1 MSKTSKTTAM
11 HKSTNNIKRG
21 LCFLP
26 FCFAFLSVTAQV
38 PNGNFEEWQTLDS
51 IENPMCWETNNYY
64 VGYTPVAKTTDAIE
78 GDFSMKVSSTAR
90 DIFGTATGY
99 GCAHVKFVPT
109 EEYKYLT
116 ASVRVDTVDME
127 GEVSI
132 RVKQWQP
139 GNGFYEKIG
148 TWKVSAATNGI
159 VQVVLPIEQVG
170 LDTVLIEI
178 WAKNHYDPFIF
189 PIGYTQMIIDNLQ
202 LTTIVAAMESQHNL
216 GWAIYPNPAKDL
228 INVELQRPIGKPYTL
243 RLLDLQGR
251 LVKSYDFINTSIIS
265 LPLADTSPGIYLLEL
280 IVQGE
285 TKLTGKVVI
294 NR

>member
-1 MSKTSKTTAM
+1 MY
-11 HKSTNNIKRG
+11 KSINKINRV
-21 LCFLP
+21 LLLLSFSFLI
-26 FCFAFLSVTAQV
+26 SVGFSQV
-38 PNGNFEEWQTLDS
+38 PNDNFEEWQTVDS
-51 IENPMCWETNNYY
+51 IENPVHWSTNNYY
-64 VGYTPVAKTTDAIE
+64 VGYIPVAKTTDAIE
-78 GDFSMKVSSTAR
+78 GNFSMKVSSTAR

-139 GNGFYEKIG
+139 GNGLYEKIG
-148 TWKVSAATNGI
+148 TWKVTAATNGI

-170 LDTVLIEI
+170 LDTVLIEV

-189 PIGYTQMIIDNLQ
+189 PIGYTEMIIDNLQ
-202 LTTIVAAMESQHNL
+202 LTTTVAAKESQNNF
-216 GWAIYPNPAKDL
+216 GWAIYPNPAKGA
-228 INVELQRPIGKPYTL
+228 INVELQRRIGKPYTL

-251 LVKSYDFINTSIIS
+251 LVKSFDFINSSIIS
-265 LPLADTSPGIYLLEL
+265 LPLADTSSGIYLLEL

>member
-1 MSKTSKTTAM
+1 MYKYINDNKQ
-11 HKSTNNIKRG
+11 R
-21 LCFLP
+21 LCFFS
-26 FCFAFLSVTAQV
+26 FCITFLSGIAQV

-51 IENPMCWETNNYY
+51 IENPVHWETNNYY
-64 VGYTPVAKTTDAIE
+64 VGYTPIAKTADAIE
-78 GDFSMKVSSTAR
+78 GNYSMKVSSTAR

-148 TWKVSAATNGI
+148 TWKVTAATNGI
-159 VQVVLPIEQVG
+159 VQVVLPIEQAG

-189 PIGYTQMIIDNLQ
+189 PIGYTEMIIDNLK
-202 LTTIVAAMESQHNL
+202 LTSLVSAKEPKNNPE
-216 GWAIYPNPAKDL
+216 WVIYPNPATDA
-228 INVELQRPIGKPYTL
+228 INIQFQQTVQKPCIL

-251 LVKSYDFINTSIIS
+251 LVKSYDYINSSIIS
-265 LPLADTSPGIYLLEL
+265 LYLPDVPPGIYLLEL

-285 TKLTGKVVI
+285 VSLIEMVMI